1 MTDDHSSHTPPPL
14 NRRTIMGLAAAAGLS
29 ALAVPAARAEAPLS
43 RYTYKDT
50 RNLVAL
56 VEEAA
61 GLIEAEGEAA
71 FTAFGEEGSR
81 WFNGSTYLFVY
92 DMDGNTLFHPISPE
106 LVGRNVIDLRDI
118 DGKPVVQEVI
128 DIAKLPERAAN
139 GWVFYRW
146 QDQRQLSP
154 IWKSSY
160 VRKAVTPTGKTYV
173 VGAGLYDIK
182 VERSFVEDRVNL
194 ACDVLMKDG
203 KDKAFALFKD
213 SASRFVFLDTYIFVL
228 TATGDTLVDP
238 AFPTHG
244 GRHMMDFRDFTGFQP
259 IRELIG
265 KLKTQES
272 AWVQFLWPKP
282 GATLPSR
289 KLIYGRKLIINGET
303 LIVGA
308 DLYLAT
314 PIWMK
319 VENTASWPPSLP
331 A

>member
-1 MTDDHSSHTPPPL
+1 MTDDQSSHTPPSL
-14 NRRTIMGLAAAAGLS
+14 SRRAFMALGAAAGVD
-29 ALAVPAARAEAPLS
+29 AFAVPTARAEAPLS

-56 VEEAA
+56 VEDAA
-61 GLIEAEGEAA
+61 GLIEAKGEAA
-71 FTAFGEEGSR
+71 FTEFGIEGTR

-92 DMDGNTLFHPISPE
+92 DVDGNTVFHPISPE
-106 LVGRNVIDLRDI
+106 LLGRNVADLKDI

-128 DIAKLPERAAN
+128 DVAKLPERAAS

-173 VGAGLYDIK
+173 VGSGLYDIK

-228 TATGDTLVDP
+228 TGTGDTLVDP

-265 KLKTQES
+265 KLKTQDS